1 MTMMRR
7 RSTVMTMR
15 RLYIM
20 TRMVW
25 WWWSASKLSRFLDF
39 LRHALEIQVTR
50 IAPTDHLYTIGAV
63 LTNGD
68 AQIVELSLAL

>member
-7 RSTVMTMR
+7 RSTVLTMR
-15 RLYIM
+15 TLYVM
-20 TRMVW
+20 TRMV
-25 WWWSASKLSRFLDF
+25 WWWSASKLSRFLYF
-39 LRHALEIQVTR
+39 LRDALEIQVTR
-50 IAPTDHLYTIGAV
+50 FAPTDHLYTIGAV